1 MKKSIVVFG
10 LGQYGKSIALE
21 LTNAGADVLA
31 VDNNKER
38 VNELSDI
45 VTCSVI
51 ADACDTESMQTLG
64 ISNMDAA
71 VVAITQSLDASI
83 MATIFCKEAGVPY
96 IFAKAKDT
104 IHTKIL
110 YKVGADKVVIP
121 EHESGIRAARQ
132 LLTGNILD
140 FVELSD
146 TIRMIEITI
155 RPEWIGQTLRELNLR
170 QKENINVVAIRSHGE
185 IIVNPNPD
193 HALEADITLLI
204 IVNQKDI
211 QKVING

>member
-71 VVAITQSLDASI
+71 VVAITQSLDAVLWQPS
-83 MATIFCKEAGVPY
+83 
-96 IFAKAKDT
+96 FAKM
-104 IHTKIL
+104 
-110 YKVGADKVVIP
+110 P
-121 EHESGIRAARQ
+121 EYLISLQ
-132 LLTGNILD
+132 
-140 FVELSD
+140 
-146 TIRMIEITI
+146 
-155 RPEWIGQTLRELNLR
+155 R
-170 QKENINVVAIRSHGE
+170 QKIQFIQRSY
-185 IIVNPNPD
+185 IKSV
-193 HALEADITLLI
+193 LI
-204 IVNQKDI
+204 KL
-211 QKVING
+211 

>member
-1 MKKSIVVFG
+1 MVKA
-10 LGQYGKSIALE
+10 LLLE

-83 MATIFCKEAGVPY
+83 MATIFCKDAGVPY
-96 IFAKAKDT
+96 ISLQRQ
-104 IHTKIL
+104 KIQFIQRSYIKSVL
-110 YKVGADKVVIP
+110 IKVVIP

-185 IIVNPNPD
+185 ILVNPNPD

>member
-51 ADACDTESMQTLG
+51 ADVCDTESMQTLG

-71 VVAITQSLDASI
+71 VIAITQSLDAS
-83 MATIFCKEAGVPY
+83 
-96 IFAKAKDT
+96 
-104 IHTKIL
+104 
-110 YKVGADKVVIP
+110 
-121 EHESGIRAARQ
+121 IRAARQ

-155 RPEWIGQTLRELNLR
+155 RPEWVGQTLRELNLR

>member
-1 MKKSIVVFG
+1 
-10 LGQYGKSIALE
+10 
-21 LTNAGADVLA
+21 
-31 VDNNKER
+31 
-38 VNELSDI
+38 
-45 VTCSVI
+45 
-51 ADACDTESMQTLG
+51 MQRQK
-64 ISNMDAA
+64 I
-71 VVAITQSLDASI
+71 
-83 MATIFCKEAGVPY
+83 P
-96 IFAKAKDT
+96 

-185 IIVNPNPD
+185 DYCQSQPGSCIRSRYHTFD
-193 HALEADITLLI
+193 
-204 IVNQKDI
+204 
-211 QKVING
+211 

>member
-1 MKKSIVVFG
+1 
-10 LGQYGKSIALE
+10 
-21 LTNAGADVLA
+21 
-31 VDNNKER
+31 
-38 VNELSDI
+38 
-45 VTCSVI
+45 
-51 ADACDTESMQTLG
+51 MQRQK
-64 ISNMDAA
+64 I
-71 VVAITQSLDASI
+71 
-83 MATIFCKEAGVPY
+83 P
-96 IFAKAKDT
+96 

>member
-1 MKKSIVVFG
+1 
-10 LGQYGKSIALE
+10 
-21 LTNAGADVLA
+21 
-31 VDNNKER
+31 
-38 VNELSDI
+38 
-45 VTCSVI
+45 
-51 ADACDTESMQTLG
+51 
-64 ISNMDAA
+64 MDAA
-71 VVAITQSLDASI
+71 VIAITQSLDASI
-83 MATIFCKEAGVPY
+83 MATIFCKDAGVPY

-155 RPEWIGQTLRELNLR
+155 RPEWVGQTLRELNLR

-204 IVNQKDI
+204 IVNQKA
-211 QKVING
+211 NTF